1 MNKTQTGNYA
11 CWRRKKSEK
20 KRRKTDVRYQQK
32 EKRIGP
38 QWRRVFIN
46 TQEAESEGEN
56 MQKRKKKESVASLGY
71 CCSNY
76 SHAKAKKKKKNS
88 CEFPALIPR

>member
-76 SHAKAKKKKKNS
+76 SHAKAKKKKKTPVS
-88 CEFPALIPR
+88 FQL